1 MNLVQRLQVFLD
13 PSRILTGTTLEER
26 YNHIWRMEAGLNAFV
41 MVLPVST
48 QEVSK
53 VLSLCNQ
60 LGYNVVPFGGLT
72 NLVGSTKTTPK
83 DVVLSL
89 EKMNVIEE
97 VDVQSRT
104 ITCQAGA
111 IIQSIQEAAANAGM
125 LFPLNFG
132 AVGSSQIGGAVST
145 NAGGLKVLKY
155 GMTRD
160 LVLGLEVVL
169 ADGTII
175 TSLKKIVKDNSGYD
189 IKHMFIGAEGTL
201 GVITRVTLKL
211 SEMPSSRVCA
221 YAGINKYKNVVDFLK
236 FMDAGLAGTLSS
248 FEIIWPDSFKAMTGP
263 TASVHSPIEGD
274 FSYYI
279 LVEAMGADQNKDEER
294 FHILLSDALEKG
306 MIQNAV
312 PAFSSSDYN
321 WFWKIREDVKVLKDL
336 SPNDQHFDISIP
348 INKIGDYVE
357 KVTEQ
362 LKKVDQVVTVFTF
375 GHIADGNVHFII
387 GKSEQNAA
395 VISKVNEV
403 VYAPIQSLNGSV
415 SAEHGIG
422 VDKKEY
428 LHLSRTPEEINLFK
442 LLKSTLDPNGILNR
456 GKII

>member
-1 MNLVQRLQVFLD
+1 MNLVQRLQAFLD

-357 KVTEQ
+357 KVTEE

>member
-1 MNLVQRLQVFLD
+1 
-13 PSRILTGTTLEER
+13 
-26 YNHIWRMEAGLNAFV
+26 MEAGLNAFV

-357 KVTEQ
+357 KVTEE